1 MNTTRKLQVDNSRKN
16 ILRELL
22 LWSGENKKNIK
33 GKKGPFL

>member
-22 LWSGENKKNIK
+22 LWSGENKNIK